1 MPLLLQLSVS
11 LQSNVQVELSFKL
24 RVRDRTDRVK
34 YPIDRTQDEIRE
46 RGLPEALAARL
57 AEGL

>member
-1 MPLLLQLSVS
+1 
-11 LQSNVQVELSFKL
+11 
-24 RVRDRTDRVK
+24 VK
-34 YPIDRTQDEIRE
+34 YPIDRTQAEIRE